1 MRYPEFLKDRG
12 SIGFV
17 APSMGCTTEPYR
29 SAFDNAIKRFHSM
42 GYKTIEGPNCR
53 CDSGIGISNTPKKCA
68 EELNESYAS
77 ADSDVLISCG
87 GGELMCEVV
96 PYIDFERVKQSKPK
110 WYMGYSDNTNFT
122 FLEATIA
129 DTAGIYGPCA
139 GSFGMEVWHES
150 LTDAFNLLWGRKLSF
165 INYPI
170 VEKESRKDENA
181 PFVGYNLTEKSC
193 ISSIPAVAKESRL
206 TMRGRLL
213 GGCMDCLVNLTG
225 TKFDQV
231 KSFNERYKED
241 GIIWYLESCDLNVF
255 GIRLA
260 IWQMIHAGWFEHVK
274 GFLIGRP
281 LHFGEEM
288 IGLDQYHAVIDL
300 LKEYQV
306 PVLMDLDIGHLAPMM
321 TLING
326 STASVCAENGKV
338 KINMELV

>member
-1 MRYPEFLKDRG
+1 MIVLRDISKHYGRVRANDGISLTLEPGRIYALVGENGAGKSTLMRILAGHTVP
-12 SIGFV
+12 
-17 APSMGCTTEPYR
+17 
-29 SAFDNAIKRFHSM
+29 
-42 GYKTIEGPNCR
+42 
-53 CDSGIGISNTPKKCA
+53 DSGAITLRD
-68 EELNESYAS
+68 EEH
-77 ADSDVLISCG
+77 
-87 GGELMCEVV
+87 
-96 PYIDFERVKQSKPK
+96 P
-110 WYMGYSDNTNFT
+110 
-122 FLEATIA
+122 LE
-129 DTAGIYGPCA
+129 P
-139 GSFGMEVWHES
+139 
-150 LTDAFNLLWGRKLSF
+150 
-165 INYPI
+165 
-170 VEKESRKDENA
+170 
-181 PFVGYNLTEKSC
+181 YNLTEQSLVRSFMTKKDQAGEVQAFETEGT
-193 ISSIPAVAKESRL
+193 IEFK
-206 TMRGRLL
+206 GRLI

-255 GIRLA
+255 GIRRA

>member
-12 SIGFV
+12 TIGFV
-17 APSMGCTTEPYR
+17 APSMGCTTEPYK
-29 SAFDNAIKRFHSM
+29 SAFDNAIKRFQGM

-68 EELNESYAS
+68 KELNESYAS

-150 LTDAFNLLWGRKLSF
+150 LTDAFDLLCGRKLSF
-165 INYPI
+165 TNYPMW
-170 VEKESRKDENA
+170 EKDSIKDENA

-193 ISSIPAVAKESRL
+193 ISSIPAAAKENRLSKQSRL
-206 TMRGRLL
+206 SAGEISNHFSISGAAISRHLSVLKEADLIR
-213 GGCMDCLVNLTG
+213 
-225 TKFDQV
+225 
-231 KSFNERYKED
+231 NEREGKFIYYELNATV
-241 GIIWYLESCDLNVF
+241 LEEILLWINE
-255 GIRLA
+255 L
-260 IWQMIHAGWFEHVK
+260 K
-274 GFLIGRP
+274 G
-281 LHFGEEM
+281 EKNY
-288 IGLDQYHAVIDL
+288 DQT
-300 LKEYQV
+300 K
-306 PVLMDLDIGHLAPMM
+306 
-321 TLING
+321 
-326 STASVCAENGKV
+326 
-338 KINMELV
+338 

>member
-12 SIGFV
+12 TIGFV

-68 EELNESYAS
+68 EELNESYVS

-139 GSFGMEVWHES
+139 GS
-150 LTDAFNLLWGRKLSF
+150 
-165 INYPI
+165 
-170 VEKESRKDENA
+170 
-181 PFVGYNLTEKSC
+181 
-193 ISSIPAVAKESRL
+193 SIPTVAKESRL

-213 GGCMDCLVNLTG
+213 GGCMDCLINLLG
-225 TKFDQV
+225 TSFDHV
-231 KSFNERYKED
+231 REFNERYSDD
-241 GIIWYLESCDLNVF
+241 GIIWFLEACDLNVM
-255 GIRLA
+255 GMRRA
-260 IWQMIHAGWFEHVK
+260 MWQMKNAGWFSNVK

-281 LHFGEEM
+281 AHFGEEM
-288 IGLDQYHAVIDL
+288 FGIDHRQALSSL
-300 LKEYQV
+300 LREFNV
-306 PVLMDLDIGHLAPMM
+306 PIIMDLDIGHMSPMM
-321 TLING
+321 PVVCG
-326 STASVCAENGKV
+326 SMADVSFDGSNFTISYDIEQ
-338 KINMELV
+338 

>member
-1 MRYPEFLKDRG
+1 
-12 SIGFV
+12 
-17 APSMGCTTEPYR
+17 
-29 SAFDNAIKRFHSM
+29 
-42 GYKTIEGPNCR
+42 
-53 CDSGIGISNTPKKCA
+53 
-68 EELNESYAS
+68 
-77 ADSDVLISCG
+77 
-87 GGELMCEVV
+87 
-96 PYIDFERVKQSKPK
+96 
-110 WYMGYSDNTNFT
+110 
-122 FLEATIA
+122 
-129 DTAGIYGPCA
+129 
-139 GSFGMEVWHES
+139 
-150 LTDAFNLLWGRKLSF
+150 
-165 INYPI
+165 
-170 VEKESRKDENA
+170 
-181 PFVGYNLTEKSC
+181 
-193 ISSIPAVAKESRL
+193 
-206 TMRGRLL
+206 
-213 GGCMDCLVNLTG
+213 MDCLVNLTG

-255 GIRLA
+255 GIRRA

-326 STASVCAENGKV
+326 STASVCVENGKV